1 MPKFAA
7 NISLMFTEWDFLDR
21 FAAAADQGFR
31 AVELQFPYDHEPE
44 AIRQRLESAKLE
56 LILINAPPGDFAA
69 GDRGMAALP
78 DRYDEF
84 RASLARALIY
94 AEHLNVRA
102 IHVMAGI
109 AKPADPAARRAYV
122 EALRYAADRLEG
134 FDVLIEPLNG
144 RDTPGYFLN
153 DYAVAAAVIAEVG
166 RPHVKLQY
174 DIYHRQI
181 LHGDVLT
188 SLPALMPIVGHIQ
201 IASVPARA
209 EPNTGELNDDRI
221 LGRLDS
227 LGYAGYVG
235 CEYRPAKG
243 TVAGLDWMTQW
254 RRRAE
259 GEPMFRSS
267 WRNPDA

>member
-1 MPKFAA
+1 MPRFAA

-31 AVELQFPYDHEPE
+31 AVEIQCPYDHEPE
-44 AIRQRLESAKLE
+44 AIRERLERAKLE
-56 LILINAPPGDFAA
+56 LVVINAPPGDFAV
-69 GDRGMAALP
+69 GDRGLAAIP
-78 DRYDEF
+78 ERYDEF
-84 RASLARALIY
+84 RASIARAMIY
-94 AEHLNVRA
+94 AEHLNARA
-102 IHVMAGI
+102 VHVMAGV
-109 AKPADPAARRAYV
+109 ARPADPAARRAYAA
-122 EALRYAADRLEG
+122 ALRYAAERLDG
-134 FDVLIEPLNG
+134 FDVLIEPLNP

-153 DYAVAAAVIAEVG
+153 DYAVSAEIIVELALP
-166 RPHVKLQY
+166 RLKLQF

-181 LHGDVLT
+181 LHGDVLS
-188 SLPALMPIVGHIQ
+188 SLAALMPIVGHIQ

-243 TVAGLDWMTQW
+243 TVAGLDWLTQW

-259 GEPMFRSS
+259 GAPMFRSS
-267 WRNPDA
+267 WRSADE